1 MFSDNYWYRYIIKY
15 INDLESTDVSYVKVS
30 DGNKKLIVSFA
41 SNGEPMKNFFQ
52 HKKTLVKLKYEQNN
66 FDMLYLRDQKKW
78 YLGELNGIG
87 KNIDDTLFFLKKEF
101 SKYDKVLCVGFSSGG
116 YASLLFGSLLNVN
129 QVIAVDAQ
137 TDLQYVKNKTKHPQ
151 LIKQSKQCPV
161 TWKKYNKIVNI
172 LNDKVLY
179 NVFYS
184 GVNKSNLP
192 AIENKALHGHYHYD
206 QIKDW
211 SSVNKFEEEKHFH
224 CLTKKFIEEV

>member
-1 MFSDNYWYRYIIKY
+1 MKY
-15 INDLESTDVSYVKVS
+15 
-30 DGNKKLIVSFA
+30 
-41 SNGEPMKNFFQ
+41 FFQ
-52 HKKTLVKLKYEQNN
+52 HKKTLIKLKYEQNN
-66 FDMLYLRDQKKW
+66 FDMLYLRDQEKW

-101 SKYDKVLCVGFSSGG
+101 LKYDKVLCMGNSSGG

-151 LIKQSKQCPV
+151 LIMQANKYPV
-161 TWKKYNKIVNI
+161 AWNKYNKIVNI

-179 NVFYS
+179 NVSYS

-192 AIENKALHGHYHYD
+192 AIENKALHGHYHYN
-206 QIKDW
+206 QIKHW
-211 SSVNKFEEEKHFH
+211 SSVNKFKEEKHFSR
-224 CLTKKFIEEV
+224 LIKKFLEEV